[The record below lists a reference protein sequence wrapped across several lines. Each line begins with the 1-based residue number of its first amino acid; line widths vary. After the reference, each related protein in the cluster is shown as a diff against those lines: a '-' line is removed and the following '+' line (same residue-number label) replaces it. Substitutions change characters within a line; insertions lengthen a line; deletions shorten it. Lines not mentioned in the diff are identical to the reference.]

1 MNDQLQQLLEQ
12 EATLQFA
19 SFNEDDA
26 WQLGCLFVDKAR
38 KDKLGITIDIATKD
52 KVLFHY
58 SCKGTNP
65 DNDHWVSRKK
75 AAVNRFGHSSWYL
88 GLRLKDQKTGLEERY
103 YVSEREF
110 AVHGGCFPIIVRD
123 TGIIG
128 TVTVSGLA
136 QQDDHAVVVEVL
148 SQYLQQKAGSKA

>member
-1 MNDQLQQLLEQ
+1 MKDHLQQLLGQ
-12 EATLQFA
+12 EAALQFS

-38 KDKLGITIDIATKD
+38 KDELGITIDIATKD

-65 DNDHWVSRKK
+65 DNDHWISRKK
-75 AAVNRFGHSSWYL
+75 AAVNRFGHSSLYL
-88 GLRLKDQKTGLEERY
+88 GQRLKDQKSSLEERY
-103 YVSEREF
+103 YVSERDY
-110 AVHGGCFPIIVRD
+110 AVHGGCFPLIVRG

-128 TVTVSGLA
+128 TVAVSGLA
-136 QQDDHAVVVEVL
+136 QEIDHAVVVEVL
-148 SQYLQQKAGSKA
+148 AQYLEQKAGEQA

>member
-1 MNDQLQQLLEQ
+1 MKDLLQQLLEQ
-12 EATLQFA
+12 EDSLQFE

-26 WQLGCLFVDKAR
+26 WRLGCLFVEKAR
-38 KDKLGITIDIATKD
+38 RDTLSITIDIATKD

-58 SCKGTNP
+58 SCRGTNP
-65 DNDHWVSRKK
+65 DNEHWVSRKK

-88 GLRLKDQKTGLEERY
+88 GLRLKHQNASLEERY
-103 YVSEREF
+103 AVSERDY
-110 AVHGGCFPIIVRD
+110 AVHGGCFPLILRG

-136 QQDDHAVVVEVL
+136 QELDHAVVVEVL
-148 SQYLQQKAGSKA
+148 DKFLKQKAGE